1 MKKNV
6 DVHALLKANL
16 TPHMNK
22 SQDIMMH
29 EITAKLTKLMDTNK
43 VSLDSLKA
51 KMQMLLRPISAKY
64 KQKKKKKKNKNS
76 ITV

>member
-43 VSLDSLKA
+43 VSLDSLKI
-51 KMQMLLRPISAKY
+51 KMQILLRPISAKY
-64 KQKKKKKKNKNS
+64 KQKKKKKNKNS